1 MNYLMDDIIVISI
14 MPTDE
19 ERACVVTD
27 YLTANIKE
35 EEEMMLAYE
44 YISQLDS
51 FDKLALS
58 ISISLLGTSFDLLKS
73 NGYIDWLKSI
83 RKQKEE

>member
-1 MNYLMDDIIVISI
+1 MNYLMDDIIVISN

-58 ISISLLGTSFDLLKS
+58 ISIRLLGTSFDLLKS

>member
-1 MNYLMDDIIVISI
+1 MNYLMDDIIVTSN

-19 ERACVVTD
+19 ERARVVTD

-35 EEEMMLAYE
+35 EEDMILAYE
-44 YISQLDS
+44 YISQLNS

-58 ISISLLGTSFDLLKS
+58 LSIGLLGTSFDLLKS

>member
-1 MNYLMDDIIVISI
+1 MNYLMDDIIVTSN

-19 ERACVVTD
+19 ERARVVTD

-58 ISISLLGTSFDLLKS
+58 LSIGLLGTSFDLLKS
-73 NGYIDWLKSI
+73 NGYIEWLKSI
-83 RKQKEE
+83 RKQKED

>member
-1 MNYLMDDIIVISI
+1 MSND
-14 MPTDE
+14 
-19 ERACVVTD
+19 VVTD

-35 EEEMMLAYE
+35 EEDMMLAYE

-58 ISISLLGTSFDLLKS
+58 LSIGLLGTSFDLLKS

>member
-1 MNYLMDDIIVISI
+1 MNYLMDDIIVTSN

-19 ERACVVTD
+19 ERARVVTD

-35 EEEMMLAYE
+35 EEDMMLAYE

-58 ISISLLGTSFDLLKS
+58 LSIGLLGTSFDLLKS

>member
-1 MNYLMDDIIVISI
+1 MNYLMDDIIVTSN

-19 ERACVVTD
+19 ERARVVTD

-58 ISISLLGTSFDLLKS
+58 LSIGLLGTSFDLLKS